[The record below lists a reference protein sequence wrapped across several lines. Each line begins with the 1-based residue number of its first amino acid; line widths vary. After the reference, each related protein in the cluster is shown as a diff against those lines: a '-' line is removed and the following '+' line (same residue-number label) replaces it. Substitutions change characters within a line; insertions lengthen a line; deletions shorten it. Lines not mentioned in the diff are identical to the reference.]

1 MGYAN
6 VCNADNLQQ
15 YTDPYFHGISL
26 SEIHSYLSGAGD
38 TTRRTSTGNLFPTL
52 SAGSTKVLP
61 ISTPFK
67 LTASLT
73 APPAASTGWL
83 YAWEEFDLGP
93 AAQLVAPDDGM
104 IPLVRS
110 TNSTSATRLFGVPD
124 ISNPTNVANRLPSLA
139 RSSHFRVTV
148 RRPGATGGTVLSQTL
163 PLQFT
168 AAAGPFKV
176 TSPNGTPIYAG
187 RNSVTWDVANTS
199 AAPVGVTQVN
209 ILLSTDGGKT
219 FPTVLANSTANNGS
233 AEVTLPVAATA
244 ILRVESI
251 GNYFFA
257 DSAAT
262 PIQ

>member
-1 MGYAN
+1 
-6 VCNADNLQQ
+6 
-15 YTDPYFHGISL
+15 
-26 SEIHSYLSGAGD
+26 
-38 TTRRTSTGNLFPTL
+38 
-52 SAGSTKVLP
+52 
-61 ISTPFK
+61 
-67 LTASLT
+67 
-73 APPAASTGWL
+73 
-83 YAWEEFDLGP
+83 
-93 AAQLVAPDDGM
+93 
-104 IPLVRS
+104 
-110 TNSTSATRLFGVPD
+110 
-124 ISNPTNVANRLPSLA
+124 
-139 RSSHFRVTV
+139 
-148 RRPGATGGTVLSQTL
+148 
-163 PLQFT
+163 LQFT